1 MSASEQKLPSQ
12 RWKDKKDALWARP
25 YSSKTPIFE
34 NRIYEKREMKLGLKG
49 ILAAGN
55 NSRGSASPQSANRG
69 CCPCG
74 LSDQIPS

>member
-12 RWKDKKDALWARP
+12 RWEDKKDALWARP
-25 YSSKTPIFE
+25 YTSKTPIFE

-55 NSRGSASPQSANRG
+55 NSREVLPHSQLTEAAARVV
-69 CCPCG
+69 
-74 LSDQIPS
+74 